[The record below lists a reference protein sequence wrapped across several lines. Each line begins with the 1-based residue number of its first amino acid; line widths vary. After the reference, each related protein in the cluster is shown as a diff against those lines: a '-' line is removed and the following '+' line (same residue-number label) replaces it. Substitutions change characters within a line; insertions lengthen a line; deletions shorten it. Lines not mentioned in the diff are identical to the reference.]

1 MNFKRYNIFI
11 IFLFLV
17 SLQGVKTYAQQTL
30 IDIKIDADDI
40 MIGEQTL
47 LHLSVTTDK
56 DKEVKIALPVKMI
69 MEGVEVLHIAP
80 PDTTD
85 IKNNRMTIDI
95 DMVITSFD
103 SLLYLLP
110 PFFVIDG
117 SDTIYS
123 NQVALKVSSPDVNL
137 EDPEDYY
144 DIKNVW
150 RPPFVLADY
159 YALIYGILFT
169 LFLICVVGYFVQRM
183 RNKPEKAA
191 EEKLIPKLPPHV
203 LAINEL
209 KNIRERKLWQ
219 QGLHK
224 DYFTEVT
231 DTLRRYITSRYGTS
245 VMEKTTS
252 EILDV
257 MRDEERGNKEV
268 YDMLKQILNLSDF
281 VKFAKLHPLPDENE
295 ISMFNANLFVDKTKR
310 EELVVPTPEDSNG
323 EEINKN
329 D

>member
-1 MNFKRYNIFI
+1 
-11 IFLFLV
+11 
-17 SLQGVKTYAQQTL
+17 
-30 IDIKIDADDI
+30 
-40 MIGEQTL
+40 
-47 LHLSVTTDK
+47 
-56 DKEVKIALPVKMI
+56 
-69 MEGVEVLHIAP
+69 
-80 PDTTD
+80 
-85 IKNNRMTIDI
+85 MTIDI